1 MTDWRGRQV
10 KSYICMGEELQYRAC
25 MSASVIFITWC
36 SHRESWFSF
45 SASKETQFSNWC
57 TQSSSQTRA
66 RTGIA
71 RATTSIIMG
80 GARGSAIPQLYTPTH
95 FAVQSTALK
104 IILPVAAWSEYACHA
119 ITNEG
124 LVVRSRSR
132 RPAKLLRGCA
142 RMRWNV
148 LPSWPASRA
157 SHELGIE
164 CSSQHTLSAWMRWG
178 GERVF

>member
-104 IILPVAAWSEYACHA
+104 IILPVAAWSEYAW
-119 ITNEG
+119 IYEG
-124 LVVRSRSR
+124 LVVRSR